1 MKSAVPEHVFPVIT
15 QCRLLYLVGQLG
27 LGGLE
32 RQLYLLL
39 EHMDRARYKPA
50 IAVWNFDPE
59 EKYYRDLEALKIPI
73 RGFPAAWS
81 PLSKLH
87 AVRSLVR
94 QLAPEVIHSYGFHTN
109 FAAYYAA
116 WGTGAVAIGS
126 IRGNFTVAKREGGIV
141 RGALNARW
149 PVVHISNSQ
158 ASADEANRAAKPFKP
173 QRVFVVR
180 NGLNLKQF
188 TNVDYHPQKRTYVAA
203 VGSLLPVKRW
213 DRLLRAFQRAR
224 IVANDDVCLGIAG
237 DGPLRS
243 TLEHLAGDLGISG
256 NVQFLGAIHDI
267 PAFLKG
273 AKFLVHTSESEG
285 CPNVVI
291 EAMACGLPVIAM
303 EAGDIPFL
311 MKHGETGFVVPQGD
325 EASLTERLIELLC
338 DTGRCLSMGVA
349 ARDEAS
355 REFTLNRLVRETLA
369 VYRAAGWKDTSAGD
383 LPPSGARDRN
393 LGIHINDGY
402 RTARSTGAAGDDS
415 LLCSEYS
422 YAPMSGAPSST
433 GGTPSFVPRLI
444 AALAEV
450 RRKSLL
456 DLSMKPRLVLL

>member
-1 MKSAVPEHVFPVIT
+1 MKTAVSEQVCPNIT

-39 EHMDRARYKPA
+39 ANMDRARYKPA
-50 IAVWNFDPE
+50 IAVWNFDPD

-73 RGFPAAWS
+73 RGFPATWS

-94 QLAPEVIHSYGFHTN
+94 HFTPEVIHSYGFHTN
-109 FAAYYAA
+109 FAAYYAG
-116 WGTGAVAIGS
+116 WRTGAVAIGS
-126 IRGNFTVAKREGGIV
+126 IRGNFTVAKREGGIL

-149 PVVHISNSQ
+149 PAVHISNSQ

-188 TNVDYHPQKRTYVAA
+188 INVENLHQKRTYVAA

-213 DRLLRAFQRAR
+213 DRLLRAFQRIKIIAD
-224 IVANDDVCLGIAG
+224 DDVCLRIAG

-256 NVQFLGAIHDI
+256 NVEFLGAIHDI

-273 AKFLVHTSESEG
+273 ARLLVHTSESEG
-285 CPNVVI
+285 CPNAVI

-303 EAGDIPFL
+303 EAGDIAFL
-311 MKHGETGFVVPQGD
+311 MEDGKTGFVIPQGD
-325 EASLTERLIELLC
+325 EASLAKRLTELLRDTER
-338 DTGRCLSMGVA
+338 CLNMGVA
-349 ARDEAS
+349 GREKAS
-355 REFTLNRLVRETLA
+355 REFTLDRLVGETLA
-369 VYRAAGWKDTSAGD
+369 VYRAAGWKDTSADD

-402 RTARSTGAAGDDS
+402 RTARSAGAAGDDS

-422 YAPMSGAPSST
+422 
-433 GGTPSFVPRLI
+433 
-444 AALAEV
+444 
-450 RRKSLL
+450 
-456 DLSMKPRLVLL
+456 